1 MKIKSQFILCM
12 ILTQSII
19 DFIKLHENDNTDK
32 LLLSASKYP
41 EINMPVIVDQIIARR
56 QIKDKLPSWHACRE
70 LFYPSRLATEQ
81 CSSEITAE
89 YKQKLTR
96 GETLCDLT
104 GGLGVDS
111 FYFSKQVKNVIY
123 VERSPHYCEAAKH
136 NFSLLQANNIQVLN
150 QEAGDVAESVK
161 VDTFYIDPARRA
173 EGNKRVFALSEC
185 EPDVLQLK
193 PLLLDHAKRVIIKIS
208 PMADIMET
216 LRLLPETTEI
226 HVLSVKNECKELL
239 YVLEN
244 EKKDVDPIVSTLN
257 ITSTGEKQLFDF
269 QLSAEKETTIIF
281 TSHIKKFLY
290 EPDSSI
296 LKAGAFKLPAK
307 RFNVEKLHPHSH
319 LYTSDLWI
327 EEFPGRKFVVD
338 KVFDFSGKGLKQL
351 CRTIPQANITTRNF
365 NLSVKDL
372 RQKSRITEG
381 GHVYLFATT
390 LHPNTP
396 ILIQCRK

>member
-1 MKIKSQFILCM
+1 MKIKLQFILCM

-41 EINMPVIVDQIIARR
+41 EINIPLIVDQIIARR
-56 QIKDKLPSWHACRE
+56 QIKEKLPSWYACRE

-96 GETLCDLT
+96 GNTLCDLT
-104 GGLGVDS
+104 GGLGIDS
-111 FYFSKQVKNVIY
+111 FYFSKQVKKVIY
-123 VERSPHYCEAAKH
+123 TERFSDYCEAAKH
-136 NFSLLQANNIQVLN
+136 NFSILEANNIQILN
-150 QEAGDVAESVK
+150 QEAGEVAESVK
-161 VDTFYIDPARRA
+161 VDTFYIDPARRT

-193 PLLLDHAKRVIIKIS
+193 PLLLDNAQRVIIKIS

-216 LRLLPETTEI
+216 LRLLPETAEI
-226 HVLSVKNECKELL
+226 HVLSVRNECKELL

-244 EKKDVDPIVSTLN
+244 EKRNADPVVSTFN
-257 ITSTGEKQLFDF
+257 VTSTGKKQLFGF
-269 QLSAEKETTIIF
+269 QLSAEKETEITY
-281 TSHIKKFLY
+281 TPNIKKFLY
-290 EPDSSI
+290 EPNSSI

-307 RFNVEKLHPHSH
+307 RFNAEKLHPHSH

-327 EEFPGRKFVVD
+327 EDFPGRKFVVD
-338 KVFDFSGKGLKQL
+338 KVFGFSGKGLKQL
-351 CRTIPQANITTRNF
+351 YRTIPQANITTRNF

-372 RQKSRITEG
+372 RQKSKITEG
-381 GHVYLFATT
+381 GPIYLFATT
-390 LHPNTP
+390 LYPNTP
-396 ILIQCRK
+396 VLVQCHK